1 MGEGRA
7 RPGPWSVVGVS
18 LAALAAGTFAIVAF
32 GALAP
37 ELQAELGLTRAEIGF
52 LTSLVFIGSMIT
64 SRPAGK
70 LTDTIGPARVL
81 FGALVLFAGG
91 MAFAALAPSKTAF
104 MLAALLA
111 GLAYG
116 GVNPPTN
123 VVVAGQLRGRL
134 GFFLSVK
141 QSGVP
146 LGGLLAG
153 VALPPIAVA
162 FGWRWALAVTVV
174 VCIAVAASTP
184 LLRNAAVL
192 HGSGSSAGEP
202 SIQRRELFA
211 IGFFGFVMSGSQWT
225 VFTYLTLFLT
235 EDLGFTLG
243 VAGLALALAQGIG
256 AGGRLIWGWLSD
268 SPGRRLVILVVV
280 ALLSAALLAA
290 LAGGA
295 GRVALWPI
303 IAVLGL
309 ALVGWNGAYH
319 ALVAERAG
327 PGRIGKASGNALVF
341 VFAGAVVLPPLLG
354 LLGDAL
360 DSWPALWGIE
370 AAVIVLAA
378 FVLGAMLGSSVRAG
392 SSPRTIEP

>member
-1 MGEGRA
+1 
-7 RPGPWSVVGVS
+7 VVGVS

-37 ELQAELGLTRAEIGF
+37 MLEVELGLTRAEIGF

-70 LTDTIGPARVL
+70 LTDSIGPTRVL

-91 MAFAALAPSKTAF
+91 MAFAALAPSTVAF
-104 MLAALLA
+104 MLAVLLA

-123 VVVAGQLRGRL
+123 VVVAGQLGRRL

-192 HGSGSSAGEP
+192 RGSSAVQSEP
-202 SIQRRELFA
+202 SIRRRELVA

-235 EDLGFTLG
+235 DDLGFTLG
-243 VAGLALALAQGIG
+243 VAGLALGLAQGMG

-280 ALLSAALLAA
+280 ALLSAGLLAA

-295 GRVALWPI
+295 GQVALWPI
-303 IAVLGL
+303 AAALGL

-327 PGRIGKASGNALVF
+327 AGRIGKASGNALVF
-341 VFAGAVVLPPLLG
+341 VFAGAVALPPLLG
-354 LLGDAL
+354 ILGDAL
-360 DSWPALWGIE
+360 DSWPALWAVD
-370 AAVIVLAA
+370 AAVVILAALVLAA
-378 FVLGAMLGSSVRAG
+378 TLGSSVKAA
-392 SSPRTIEP
+392 SSVRPLDR

>member
-1 MGEGRA
+1 
-7 RPGPWSVVGVS
+7 VVGVS

-37 ELQAELGLTRAEIGF
+37 ELEATFGLTRAEIGF

-70 LTDTIGPARVL
+70 LTDSIGPTRVL

-91 MAFAALAPSKTAF
+91 MAFAALARSTVVF
-104 MLAALLA
+104 MLAVLLA

-116 GVNPPTN
+116 GINPPTN
-123 VVVAGQLRGRL
+123 VVVAGQLGRRL

-174 VCIAVAASTP
+174 ACIAVAAATP

-192 HGSGSSAGEP
+192 RGSSTVLGEP
-202 SIQRRELFA
+202 SLRRREMIA
-211 IGFFGFVMSGSQWT
+211 IGFFGFVMAGSQWT

-243 VAGLALALAQGIG
+243 VAGLALGLAQGVG

-268 SPGRRLVILVVV
+268 SPGRRLVILVAV
-280 ALLSAALLAA
+280 ALLSAGLLAA

-295 GRVALWPI
+295 GEVALWPI
-303 IAVLGL
+303 VAALGL

-341 VFAGAVVLPPLLG
+341 VFGGAVALPPLLG

-360 DSWPALWGIE
+360 DSWPALWGVD
-370 AAVIVLAA
+370 AAVMVIAALVLAA
-378 FVLGAMLGSSVRAG
+378 TLGSPVRAA
-392 SSPRTIEP
+392 SSPRPLDR

>member
-1 MGEGRA
+1 M
-7 RPGPWSVVGVS
+7 
-18 LAALAAGTFAIVAF
+18 AALAAGTFAIVAF

-37 ELQAELGLTRAEIGF
+37 ELQAALGLTRAELGF
-52 LTSLVFIGSMIT
+52 LTSLVFIGSMVT

-70 LTDTIGPARVL
+70 LTDSIGPTRVL

-91 MAFAALAPSKTAF
+91 MAFAALAPSTVVL
-104 MLAALLA
+104 MLAVLIT

-123 VVVAGQLRGRL
+123 VVVAGQLGRRL

-153 VALPPIAVA
+153 VVLPPIAVA

-174 VCIAVAASTP
+174 ACIGVAAATP
-184 LLRNAAVL
+184 LLRNAAVYR
-192 HGSGSSAGEP
+192 GSSTGRDER
-202 SIQRRELFA
+202 SIQRRELVA

-243 VAGLALALAQGIG
+243 AAGLALGLAQGMG
-256 AGGRLIWGWLSD
+256 ACGRLIWGWLSD
-268 SPGRRLVILVVV
+268 SPGRRLVILVMV
-280 ALLSAALLAA
+280 ALLSAGLLAA

-295 GRVALWPI
+295 GPVVLWPI
-303 IAVLGL
+303 VAVLGL

-341 VFAGAVVLPPLLG
+341 VFAGAVALPPLLG
-354 LLGDAL
+354 ILGDTL
-360 DSWPALWGIE
+360 DSWPVLWGVD
-370 AAVIVLAA
+370 AAVVVVAALVLAA
-378 FVLGAMLGSSVRAG
+378 TLGSSVRAA
-392 SSPRTIEP
+392 SVPRPLDR

>member
-1 MGEGRA
+1 
-7 RPGPWSVVGVS
+7 VVGVS

-32 GALAP
+32 GTLAP
-37 ELQAELGLTRAEIGF
+37 ELQAGLGLTRAEIGF
-52 LTSLVFIGSMIT
+52 LTSLVFIGSMLT
-64 SRPAGK
+64 SRPAGR
-70 LTDTIGPARVL
+70 LTDSIGPTRVL
-81 FGALVLFAGG
+81 FGALVIFAGG
-91 MAFAALAPSKTAF
+91 MAFAAASPSKLAL
-104 MLAALLA
+104 MLAVLVV

-123 VVVAGQLRGRL
+123 VVVAGQLGRRL

-141 QSGVP
+141 QTGVP

-162 FGWRWALAVTVV
+162 FGWNWALALTAA
-174 VCIAVAASTP
+174 VCLGVAAATP

-192 HGSGSSAGEP
+192 RGSGSTASEP
-202 SIQRRELFA
+202 SIQRRELVA
-211 IGFFGFVMSGSQWT
+211 IGLFGFVMSGSQWT

-243 VAGLALALAQGIG
+243 VAGLALALAQGVG
-256 AGGRLIWGWLSD
+256 AGGRLLWGWLSD
-268 SPGRRLVILVVV
+268 SPGRRLVILVFV
-280 ALLSAALLAA
+280 ALLSAGLLAA
-290 LAGGA
+290 LAGGV

-360 DSWPALWGIE
+360 DSWPALWGLD
-370 AAVIVLAA
+370 AAVVVVAALVLAA
-378 FVLGAMLGSSVRAG
+378 TLGSSVRAT
-392 SSPRTIEP
+392 SSPRPLER